1 MTPSQFGEL
10 YFLTKCEPLKSLRKF
25 TAVVLHSL
33 YLDGL
38 LFGDSARGM
47 SLSCIIPG
55 VLASNGGLGLPDGLH
70 LGSSKRSGLRI
81 IQALVR
87 QINGRLQLG
96 RGPGNEGACFK
107 FFFPATA
114 AV

>member
-1 MTPSQFGEL
+1 M
-10 YFLTKCEPLKSLRKF
+10 
-25 TAVVLHSL
+25 AA
-33 YLDGL
+33 
-38 LFGDSARGM
+38 SACRM
-47 SLSCIIPG
+47 DCI
-55 VLASNGGLGLPDGLH
+55 S
-70 LGSSKRSGLRI
+70 SSKRSGLRI

-107 FFFPATA
+107 VFFPATA